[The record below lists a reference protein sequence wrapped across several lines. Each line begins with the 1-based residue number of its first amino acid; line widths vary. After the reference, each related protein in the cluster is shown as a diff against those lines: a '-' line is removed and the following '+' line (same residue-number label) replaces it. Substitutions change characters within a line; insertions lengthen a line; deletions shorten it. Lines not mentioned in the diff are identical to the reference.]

1 MDNPVQY
8 LDPNIG
14 YSFHLLLLICDVNFL
29 LTSILTLK
37 LLYDCI
43 KVLYL

>member
-1 MDNPVQY
+1 MKIY
-8 LDPNIG
+8 EILLDTN
-14 YSFHLLLLICDVNFL
+14 LLLLICDVNFL

-37 LLYDCI
+37 LSYDRI